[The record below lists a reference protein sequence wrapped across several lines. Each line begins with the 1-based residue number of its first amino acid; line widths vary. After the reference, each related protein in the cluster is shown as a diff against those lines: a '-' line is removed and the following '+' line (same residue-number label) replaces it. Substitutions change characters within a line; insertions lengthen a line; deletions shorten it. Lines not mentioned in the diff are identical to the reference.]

1 MYLVTLKNNEKLFFT
16 DSKRSLERYILT
28 NIDNIY
34 YVKKE
39 EKFLTLSELE
49 NELGMD
55 LFLTRFDK
63 ALKLAKE
70 LEDGLRV

>member
-16 DSKRSLERYILT
+16 DSKRSLEKYILE
-28 NIDNIY
+28 NIENIY

-49 NELGMD
+49 KELEMN
-55 LFLTRFDK
+55 LFLTHFNK
-63 ALKLAKE
+63 SLKLAKE